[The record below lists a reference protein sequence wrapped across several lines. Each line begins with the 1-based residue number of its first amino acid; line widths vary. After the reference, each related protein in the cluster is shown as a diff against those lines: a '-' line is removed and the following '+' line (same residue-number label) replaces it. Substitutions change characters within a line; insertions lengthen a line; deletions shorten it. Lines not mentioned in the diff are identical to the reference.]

1 MEKKE
6 FHKNYE
12 KEALIPELLV
22 WMSHDY
28 RQLQAESTQYTA
40 SVLVSKKGTVTVKKK
55 ARATEAK
62 QADMTHNRTKQYLL
76 PEGEPVPFLVKLG
89 VMTPEGKVVKA
100 QYDKFRQINRFLEFI
115 EDITPVLAK
124 DREIT
129 MIDFGCGKSYLTF
142 AMYYYL
148 HERKG
153 YDLRIT
159 GLDLKEDVI
168 AHCNRLAKEFGY
180 EKLNFLTGDIADYE
194 GVTQV
199 DLVVTLHA
207 CDTATD
213 YALATGQ
220 LRMQR
225 SFPCRAVSMS

>member
-1 MEKKE
+1 M
-6 FHKNYE
+6 
-12 KEALIPELLV
+12 
-22 WMSHDY
+22 
-28 RQLQAESTQYTA
+28 
-40 SVLVSKKGTVTVKKK
+40 

-100 QYDKFRQINRFLEFI
+100 KYDNFRQINRFLEFI

-153 YDLRIT
+153 YDLRIDRQ
-159 GLDLKEDVI
+159 LMLKEDVI

-180 EKLNFLTGDIADYE
+180 EKLNFLTGDIAD
-194 GVTQV
+194 
-199 DLVVTLHA
+199 L
-207 CDTATD
+207 
-213 YALATGQ
+213 
-220 LRMQR
+220 
-225 SFPCRAVSMS
+225 